1 MPAKLLLRPTCVL
14 AAVFALSA
22 ASIPAAARAED
33 PSAEAQANAD
43 PLGWEL
49 DHEAA
54 VETPGFPDPFEGLN
68 RQTLR
73 FNQHLDRWLL
83 TPLIRTYGFIVPNA
97 GRRAV
102 RRVFANLNCPS
113 ILVNDL
119 LQREWNDARVTASRF
134 AVNTTIGLA
143 GILDPATKL
152 GFLRHDSDFGQTL
165 ALVGVKS
172 GPFIMLPAL
181 GPITTRDFFGLFI
194 DALFRPTTYFL
205 GPGVEI
211 IYSGSY
217 GFVAREGANDALQA
231 LEASS
236 VDYYSALRNAYYQ
249 DRTAMIWHRREHHR
263 PSLHGGPGPLRKV
276 RRPWRSRPGVQFTI

>member
-1 MPAKLLLRPTCVL
+1 MLPKHLVRRACVL
-14 AAVFALSA
+14 AAILTLSA
-22 ASIPAAARAED
+22 ASIPTGARAADSSENA
-33 PSAEAQANAD
+33 PANAD
-43 PLGWEL
+43 PLAWDL
-49 DHEAA
+49 DGDAA
-54 VETPGFPDPFEGLN
+54 GESLGFPDPFEGVN

-73 FNQHLDRWLL
+73 FNQSLDQWVLR
-83 TPLIRTYGFIVPNA
+83 PIVRTYGFVVPNA

-113 ILVNDL
+113 VLVNDL
-119 LQREWNDARVTASRF
+119 LQREWNDARITVSRF
-134 AVNTTIGLA
+134 VINTTIGLA
-143 GILDPATKL
+143 GILDPAAGL
-152 GFLRHDSDFGQTL
+152 GLERHDSDFGQTL

-181 GPITTRDFFGLFI
+181 GPITTRDFLGLFV

-217 GFVAREGANDALQA
+217 GFVAREGAFDAMQA

-249 DRTAMIWHRREHHR
+249 DRTAMIWNRREHHR
-263 PSLHGGPGPLRKV
+263 PSLHGGPGPLPKV
-276 RRPWRSRPGVQFTI
+276 RRPWRARPGGQFTT